1 MVKDTG
7 AAQGP
12 GGVRPL
18 GLPRPIEVRTDR
30 RGWPVALKLDRRWAP
45 VTVEDRWR
53 IDDEWW
59 REEPTSRFYYRV
71 TSANAQAIIIYHN
84 PLLTLWFKQ
93 SMGAD

>member
-7 AAQGP
+7 AAQGT

-18 GLPRPIEVRTDR
+18 GLPRPIEVRTDH
-30 RGWPVALKLDRRWAP
+30 RGWPVAVKLDRRWAP

-59 REEPTSRFYYRV
+59 REEPVLRAYF
-71 TSANAQAIIIYHN
+71 
-84 PLLTLWFKQ
+84 LLEGSISLVVFKDLLSSKWSYQ
-93 SMGAD
+93 PP